1 MELNTRCSEGY
12 RRYNSEV
19 PKYLYN
25 KPRLFLNHC
34 RQRLTHAGD
43 VQLQHIKIVD
53 DGTQSGN
60 FQVQSQSE
68 SKIWYNLSF
77 GARDIM
83 PKCSCPDFSQ
93 TGLPCKHFFAIFNH
107 FPKCQWD
114 SLPEKYRENP
124 HLSLDRELVFA
135 DPNTHNSEVNEE
147 SIEYPEAPRD
157 PQAQRAARPNPKAK
171 ENTESQLRQEA
182 MACRETLKG
191 LALMTYNVESINALK
206 ELNSSLTTLLNK
218 QLMKRKTCPA
228 MVRNIVVRLLGILTF
243 HYLYVPRKRDL
254 KTELE
259 NLHP

>member
-1 MELNTRCSEGY
+1 MVSINTNNGIERQNESLKYQYLKDRNNNSLSGMITILIEEFLPDKYRKYVELNTRCSEGY

-53 DGTQSGN
+53 D
-60 FQVQSQSE
+60 
-68 SKIWYNLSF
+68 
-77 GARDIM
+77 
-83 PKCSCPDFSQ
+83 
-93 TGLPCKHFFAIFNH
+93 
-107 FPKCQWD
+107 
-114 SLPEKYRENP
+114 
-124 HLSLDRELVFA
+124 DRELVFA

-182 MACRETLKG
+182 MACWETLKG